1 MVSHTFKGLENDL
14 TYYARIFPVNP
25 DGAAQSELDGQVA
38 SAETSSFPS
47 EPTEYILTDTITA
60 SQTWTAPADGY
71 YQVEVFGASGSGGVG
86 DSESASTDDG
96 WSALAIAPGGGGGS
110 GGYSQSIFKLKAGDT
125 LIITIGAVGATTSV
139 EPNNT
144 TNEDYD
150 TITITSGANGG
161 NGNAAMTSDDSK
173 NLAGAGGAGG
183 TASGGNVDNINGNA
197 GTKGTSDY
205 DTGYPADPQ
214 YYRAGT
220 GGAAVGDGANAGGNG
235 GAPGSGKA
243 GKAGYI
249 KILTG
254 VVEEEDA
261 GVPLTEFEEGTV
273 VMINEN
279 GTYNAY
285 YLAKHDY
292 ESGLNGAGRT
302 LLVRKDSYGKY
313 AYNASAYT
321 PEYTTSNVD
330 TVLNGNFKG
339 LLPQAVQDAIDTTT
353 FYYTPHSTGSVTTL
367 ARSVFLLSATELGGV
382 DTSSSNMYTFNTE
395 GTELPIADSL
405 RPTSQW
411 TRSPRTGA
419 TQPIYVTAAGKVGS
433 NGPSASLDIY
443 PAFTIPSTMTLRTA
457 ANADGSYDLNV

>member
-60 SQTWTAPADGY
+60 SQTWTVPADGY
-71 YQVEVFGASGSGGVG
+71 YQVEVFGASGNGGVG

-161 NGNAAMTSDDSK
+161 NGNAVFSTGKSE
-173 NLAGAGGAGG
+173 GGSGGTGG
-183 TASGGNVDNINGNA
+183 TASGGNMTNTNGNA
-197 GTKGTSDY
+197 GTAGTGDY
-205 DTGYPADPQ
+205 DTDSNGDTSLNF
-214 YYRAGT
+214 RAGT
-220 GGAAVGDGANAGGNG
+220 GGAAVVDSANAGGNG
-235 GAPGSGKA
+235 GAPGSGKV

-261 GVPLTEFEEGTV
+261 GVPLTGFEEGTV